1 MKKPGKVKIG
11 FYVWKIEWSKEKNEE
26 MYGKTDPMTK
36 IITIYRSPNSQIERE
51 TLFHELMHAAG
62 EDKYDSIFQFSGSD
76 KEENLIRIL
85 SPVFMQM
92 LSDNRELTK
101 YLFSI

>member
-1 MKKPGKVKIG
+1 
-11 FYVWKIEWSKEKNEE
+11 

-36 IITIYRSPNSQIERE
+36 IITIYKSPNSQIEKE

-62 EDKYDSIFQFSGSD
+62 EDKYDSIFQFSGND